1 MDQKLLFSGAVFMQI
16 MKQLSVIDSFKGNWK
31 SLNIKEKNSLKELR
45 KIATIESI
53 GSSTRIEGATLD
65 DAEVKNLLQSLKITK
80 LTSRAE
86 QEVVGY
92 YEALQVILD
101 NYNSIDLSERYIH
114 QLHNILLKHSGK
126 DKIHRGKY
134 KSLSNKVVANYPNGT
149 QKTIFKTTDP
159 AMTGKEMEELLLW
172 VNERFVREDIHPIL
186 VTCAFVYEFLSI
198 HPYQDG
204 NGRLS
209 RLLTTFLLLKQGYGF
224 VQYISFEHIIEKRK
238 DDYYKALMD
247 GQKKRYQENE
257 RMDGWVLFFLECL
270 ATLTKRLE
278 AKYEI
283 YSKLK
288 PSLNS
293 RQQKVL
299 EFIKEQETVKMA
311 SIEMAFA
318 EESRNTLKK
327 DVAYLVKE
335 QLILKTGERKGT
347 CYHAKKEINPD

>member
-1 MDQKLLFSGAVFMQI
+1 
-16 MKQLSVIDSFKGNWK
+16 
-31 SLNIKEKNSLKELR
+31 
-45 KIATIESI
+45 
-53 GSSTRIEGATLD
+53 
-65 DAEVKNLLQSLKITK
+65 
-80 LTSRAE
+80 
-86 QEVVGY
+86 
-92 YEALQVILD
+92 
-101 NYNSIDLSERYIH
+101 
-114 QLHNILLKHSGK
+114 
-126 DKIHRGKY
+126 
-134 KSLSNKVVANYPNGT
+134 
-149 QKTIFKTTDP
+149 
-159 AMTGKEMEELLLW
+159 
-172 VNERFVREDIHPIL
+172 
-186 VTCAFVYEFLSI
+186 
-198 HPYQDG
+198 
-204 NGRLS
+204 
-209 RLLTTFLLLKQGYGF
+209 
-224 VQYISFEHIIEKRK
+224 
-238 DDYYKALMD
+238 MD

-327 DVAYLVKE
+327 DIAYLVRE